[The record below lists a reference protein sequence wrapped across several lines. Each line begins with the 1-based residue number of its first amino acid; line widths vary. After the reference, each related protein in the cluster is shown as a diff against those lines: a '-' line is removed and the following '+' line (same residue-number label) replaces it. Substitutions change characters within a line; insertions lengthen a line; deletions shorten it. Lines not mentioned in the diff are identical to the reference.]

1 MARRS
6 RRGRKSGGN
15 ATSLLVGIGALVLIG
30 IGVALFSGNS
40 SENGKIGKPQDFNI
54 AEYRQDGS
62 RFASSGNRYVLE
74 GKVENIETRGDDR
87 VVAISMKGNPRE
99 RLPLLVPGSAKLSVN
114 LTRGDTFIF
123 ELSCR
128 TGRDADGN
136 EVRGILVVN
145 NVETK

>member
-6 RRGRKSGGN
+6 RRGRKRGGG
-15 ATSLLVGIGALVLIG
+15 AKPLLMGIGALVVAGIG
-30 IGVALFSGNS
+30 IMVFKPDSAGS
-40 SENGKIGKPQDFNI
+40 SRKPQPFDI
-54 AEYRQDGS
+54 SQYRQDGS
-62 RFASSGNRYVLE
+62 RFASTGNRYVLE
-74 GKVENIETRGDDR
+74 GKVENIETHRDDR
-87 VVAISMKGNPRE
+87 VVAISMRDNPRE
-99 RLPLLVPGSAKLSVN
+99 RLPLLVPGSAKLRVN

-128 TGRDADGN
+128 TGQDADGN